1 MLATRNIELPE
12 QHIVQFCRKWQVTE
26 FALFGSV
33 LRDDFSPDSDVDVV
47 VRLADDAPWSSF
59 DWVEM
64 TDELRTLF
72 GREVDLNEA
81 TGLRN
86 PIRRH
91 EIMSTREVIY
101 AI

>member
-1 MLATRNIELPE
+1 MLATQNIELPE
-12 QHIVQFCRKWQVTE
+12 QRIAEFCRKWLVTE

-33 LRDDFSPDSDVDVV
+33 LRDDFSADSDVDVV

-64 TDELRTLF
+64 TDELKSLF
-72 GREVDLNEA
+72 GRDVDLVEV

-86 PIRRH
+86 PIRRQ

-101 AI
+101 AA